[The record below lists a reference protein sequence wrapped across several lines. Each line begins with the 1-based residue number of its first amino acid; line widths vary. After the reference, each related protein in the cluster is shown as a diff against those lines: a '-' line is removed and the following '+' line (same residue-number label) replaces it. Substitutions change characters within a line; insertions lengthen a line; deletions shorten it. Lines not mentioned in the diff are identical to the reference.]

1 MVAVRSILGA
11 SSSGRAERGKL
22 MPALPPHAK
31 DDAVDS
37 TPTLAAAPATE
48 AVPTPQ
54 VSPESI
60 TALTAAPV
68 MPESV
73 APETLAAR
81 TRANLERA
89 GTSPAIDSAPQTIVN
104 GSPSS
109 ATLDRM
115 PDPATLARIEPDA
128 PEEET
133 LARIDRASLDLPD
146 DGPTDDETLARIT
159 RPDLDEGEL
168 ATLAR
173 PSPVLDMGAHG
184 KRPLQGKDTLAHGS
198 GAPLPAERVAKPVPA
213 KLTPAKPGAKLVKS
227 SEALLVPP
235 KLAPPRPG
243 PSAVPPKPLKAAP
256 EPPTPAHDP
265 LPKVA
270 QADSVASIRVLPAA
284 EMSATSIGKY
294 RLLAAIGEGGMA
306 DVFLAVSSGLGDF
319 EKLVVIKQLR
329 ETLAEDPTFVQ
340 MFLDEARLAA
350 RLNHPNVV
358 QTHEVV
364 SDGWRHFIAMEYLEG
379 VPYVRLARR
388 KDRVSAPLA
397 MHLRVLCDALYG
409 LHYAHELKDF
419 DGQPL
424 NVVHRDVSPQN
435 LMLTYNGGVKL
446 LDFGIAKAAFA
457 VDQRPDDFKGKLEY
471 MAPEQARLE
480 DVDRRADIFGIGV
493 MLWEAVAR
501 RRMYVRGEDKYAK
514 LVGGQLPDLKEV
526 RPDAPS
532 RLVKICARAIAHNP
546 DERYATAQDMAND
559 LEEYLESTTQHVTN
573 RDLGSYVSEKFARS
587 REKML
592 AAIDAQLKELRS
604 GEAMGPPKAIAMSHF
619 PEAFESEAPPPV
631 AYSDAP
637 PALDAG
643 AAPPMGYGF
652 VPAPPPPFN
661 SYPPPPVG
669 ESSHALGSGP
679 SLASSPPQPYAP
691 SLPPLD
697 TAPRAGPRPFVF
709 AFVALAAV
717 ALLFVGGVVFM
728 RSRGQAPSLAKRAST
743 SSTPSASAGG
753 GGASRAAES
762 AATVASAA
770 SPPAVGAAS
779 PPPVAAA
786 AEIDYTIKV
795 TPASARIFVDGKEQP
810 ANPATGRVPRD
821 GQMHT
826 IRVEA
831 DGYETKQE
839 QVTFDRSMLLSMDLH
854 ETAKSSRSGPRSQ
867 QPRAAPAVAA
877 PPTAA
882 PPPPATTAAAPKR
895 PKKKLDLDSDNPYGN

>member
-1 MVAVRSILGA
+1 
-11 SSSGRAERGKL
+11 
-22 MPALPPHAK
+22 MPAPPQAK

-54 VSPESI
+54 VDPESI

-115 PDPATLARIEPDA
+115 PDPARLARVEPDA

-146 DGPTDDETLARIT
+146 DGPADDETLARIT
-159 RPDLDEGEL
+159 RPDLDGEGAL

-173 PSPVLDMGAHG
+173 PSPVLDMGAHA
-184 KRPLQGKDTLAHGS
+184 KRAPLGKDTLAHGS
-198 GAPLPAERVAKPVPA
+198 GALAPAAGRAAKPAPAKPV
-213 KLTPAKPGAKLVKS
+213 TKLVKS
-227 SEALLVPP
+227 GEALLVPP

-243 PSAVPPKPLKAAP
+243 ASAVPPKPLNAVP

-265 LPKVA
+265 LPKVGP
-270 QADSVASIRVLPAA
+270 ADSVASIRVLPAA

-397 MHLRVLCDALYG
+397 LHLRVLCDALYG

-532 RLVKICARAIAHNP
+532 RLAKICARAIAHNP
-546 DERYATAQDMAND
+546 AERYATAQDMATD

-592 AAIDAQLKELRS
+592 GAIDAQLKALRS
-604 GEAMGPPKAIAMSHF
+604 GEAMGPPKALALSQF
-619 PEAFESEAPPPV
+619 PEPFESEVPPPV
-631 AYSDAP
+631 GYSDLPPPPEPGAP
-637 PALDAG
+637 
-643 AAPPMGYGF
+643 PPMGYGF

-661 SYPPPPVG
+661 SYPPG
-669 ESSHALGSGP
+669 ESAPALASGP
-679 SLASSPPQPYAP
+679 ALPSLPPQPYGAP

-697 TAPRAGPRPFVF
+697 AAPRTGPRPFVF

-728 RSRGQAPSLAKRAST
+728 RARGHAPALAKRGGT
-743 SSTPSASAGG
+743 SSAAASSPAPSAAGAPQAAKSATPSS
-753 GGASRAAES
+753 
-762 AATVASAA
+762 
-770 SPPAVGAAS
+770 VGAS

-810 ANPATGRVPRD
+810 TNPAMGRVPRD

-826 IRVEA
+826 IRIEA
-831 DGYETKQE
+831 DGYEPKQE
-839 QVTFDRSMLLSMDLH
+839 QVTFDRSILLSMELH
-854 ETAKSSRSGPRSQ
+854 AVSKSSRSSGTRSQ
-867 QPRAAPAVAA
+867 PRPSPPVAQ
-877 PPTAA
+877 PTAA
-882 PPPPATTAAAPKR
+882 SQPATTSVPTPKR